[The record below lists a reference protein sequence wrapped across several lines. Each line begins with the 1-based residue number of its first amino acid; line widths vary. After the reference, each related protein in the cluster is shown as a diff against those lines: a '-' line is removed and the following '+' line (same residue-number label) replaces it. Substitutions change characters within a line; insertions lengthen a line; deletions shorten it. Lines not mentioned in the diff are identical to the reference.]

1 VKLVK
6 FVGPV
11 TGPQNVPDTL
21 TKSLPRPAFEK
32 HRGEFMVGTTLRV
45 PYSAFYANVA
55 EALEPV
61 VAYVIKLPIPKY
73 SKKRPVSYCVGA

>member
-1 VKLVK
+1 
-6 FVGPV
+6 
-11 TGPQNVPDTL
+11 
-21 TKSLPRPAFEK
+21 
-32 HRGEFMVGTTLRV
+32 MVGTTLRV

>member
-1 VKLVK
+1 
-6 FVGPV
+6 
-11 TGPQNVPDTL
+11 
-21 TKSLPRPAFEK
+21 
-32 HRGEFMVGTTLRV
+32 MVGTTLRV

-73 SKKRPVSYCVGA
+73 SKKRPVSYCVVIRPHGKERNTMPLNEVFLVWSPKYR